1 MKTNIYIFSGIEG
14 GGDKDDLVGFLI
26 KKIKET
32 IKNYKVFSF
41 NFCDKDNYKEF
52 DFDKAFDILKDKIIW
67 NKELKKDNKNIFIGH
82 SFSSLTLI
90 YFLNENKDKYNFSET
105 DLVLID
111 PSNSVE
117 IVDYFDSLKLN
128 INTKDKD
135 YFLSD
140 KTIKYMRLNN
150 NIDIQRKLNLN
161 IHNIDSKDLNS
172 DHNFTNIKDKENLY
186 KELSKYII

>member
-1 MKTNIYIFSGIEG
+1 M
-14 GGDKDDLVGFLI
+14 
-26 KKIKET
+26 
-32 IKNYKVFSF
+32 
-41 NFCDKDNYKEF
+41 
-52 DFDKAFDILKDKIIW
+52 
-67 NKELKKDNKNIFIGH
+67 
-82 SFSSLTLI
+82 I

-172 DHNFTNIKDKENLY
+172 DHNFTNIKDRENLY